1 MTERTHASTLASIT
15 LIGLAA
21 LLAGCAGGADAS
33 ATVDPPEATLS
44 DASEKPEEPRWEN
57 DGFIDPFAAESA
69 ARRSAQRRGQVVETT
84 AASPESTPETRP
96 WANAGGISVYGDV
109 REGRTKTPE
118 FDGAENLAQITFAP
132 VGADFDP
139 TVSSDGR
146 RLAFSSTRHNSTADI
161 YLQRVGSRTVTQL
174 TSDPANDVMPA
185 FSPQGARLAFAS
197 DRAGSWDI
205 YLVNASGGQAVQL
218 TDDPAEELHPSWSP
232 DGSEIAYCRLGPTS
246 GRWEL
251 WVVEVDRPG
260 VKRFVAYGLFPEWSP
275 RGDKILFQ
283 RPRERG
289 DRLFSV
295 WTIDIVNGEGVRPTE
310 IASSASAAI
319 VNPTWSPDG
328 ARIAFA
334 AIPNPTH
341 RVGERPEGADLWITQ
356 VDGGGRANLTGGRYV
371 NLMPAWG
378 PGNQIFFIS
387 DRGGRDNIWSLVP
400 NRAIIAAQG
409 PGAADNLANA
419 PTNDD

>member
-1 MTERTHASTLASIT
+1 MTQRTLASTLCSAT
-15 LIGLAA
+15 
-21 LLAGCAGGADAS
+21 LLAFALPLTGCASSGKTAGA
-33 ATVDPPEATLS
+33 DPPEAALTQS
-44 DASEKPEEPRWEN
+44 TKTSEPKWDN
-57 DGFIDPFAAESA
+57 SGFFDPFAAESS
-69 ARRSAQRRGQVVETT
+69 ARRSAERKGQFVETT
-84 AASPESTPETRP
+84 AASPEAAPTRP
-96 WANAGGISVYGDV
+96 WANSGGISVYGEV
-109 REGRTKTPE
+109 RDGGPTRPE
-118 FDGAENLAQITFAP
+118 YDGAENLAQVTFAP

-139 TVSSDGR
+139 VVSPDGR
-146 RLAFSSTRHNSTADI
+146 WLAFSSTRHNRTADL

-174 TSDPANDVMPA
+174 TADPANDVMPT
-185 FSPQGARLAFAS
+185 FSPDGGRLAFSS

-205 YLVNASGGQAVQL
+205 YLVDSGGGQAVQL
-218 TDDPAEELHPSWSP
+218 TDDSAEELHPSWSP
-232 DGSEIAYCRLGPTS
+232 DGSQVAFCRLGPTS

-251 WVVEVDRPG
+251 WVVDVNRPG
-260 VKRFVAYGLFPEWSP
+260 VKRFIAYGLFPEWSP

-328 ARIAFA
+328 TRIAFA
-334 AIPNPTH
+334 AIPNPSHST
-341 RVGERPEGADLWITQ
+341 GERPEGADLWISQ
-356 VDGGGRANLTGGRYV
+356 IDGGGRANLTGGRYV

-378 PGNQIFFIS
+378 PGNRIFFIS
-387 DRGGRDNIWSLVP
+387 DRGGRDNIWSLIP

-419 PTNDD
+419 PTNDED